1 MLYSY
6 TCSESQLF
14 MVNVESYS
22 QRCSNTHTSVKTCNQ
37 TGQTAI
43 RHWQNINTATLSV
56 ALPNPR
62 APHTHTHKGSGPV
75 HRNWSFY
82 QREPR
87 QQKKGEN
94 DCMLFTKHALRY
106 TCSKEC
112 QSEMNISIG
121 CVDQRQCREQN
132 GTCKSST

>member
-6 TCSESQLF
+6 TSSESQLF
-14 MVNVESYS
+14 MVNMETYS
-22 QRCSNTHTSVKTCNQ
+22 QRCSHTYICENMQSDRADCNQ
-37 TGQTAI
+37 TLAK
-43 RHWQNINTATLSV
+43 HKHCHSFCC
-56 ALPNPR
+56 
-62 APHTHTHKGSGPV
+62 APKPPHSAPHTHKGSGPV
-75 HRNWSFY
+75 HKNWSFY

-106 TCSKEC
+106 TRSKKC
-112 QSEMNISIG
+112 QSKMNISIG
-121 CVDQRQCREQN
+121 CVDHRQCREQN